1 MAVRFVLGRSGTGKT
16 THCVEAV
23 ARALREPSGPS
34 LLFLVPEQ
42 ATYEAERAILSSGPA
57 GYHRLRVLSF
67 NRLQFFLTGPAAGR
81 TVSSIGRQMIVHK
94 VLRDCR
100 ERLLL
105 FRSTALLPGFA
116 RQIAETIRE
125 LHRYNTTPDDLDV
138 LQAVGTGNAS
148 PVAAMKFA
156 DLALVF
162 RAYTESIRGRFV
174 DPDARASL
182 ACKRI
187 ADAEFLHGAQLWV
200 DGFAGFTGAEMAM
213 LVELLKVVDRA
224 EIALNLD
231 PALDCGLPSADC
243 GLSGGLFEP
252 TVRTYREL
260 LARIEALQLDLRPPL
275 LLKDAKRFAD
285 CPPLAHV
292 ERNLFRPGAA
302 QAKADG
308 RIRLVAAPDVRSEV
322 RFVARQIRRL
332 AQREGYRYRDIAVVA
347 SDLGRYEHALVAGF
361 DDYEIPYFIDRRK
374 PLSRHPVVELV
385 TSALAAATGGF
396 AGADVFAYLK
406 SPLAPVDPVQ
416 VDALENYCL
425 AFGVDGRD
433 WLKPEPW
440 RFRGPNDTDFDE
452 DAIHKIR
459 TGALAPLLDLQAAV
473 VGRASPHDKASEDA
487 RPTRTAADFTRAVF
501 TLLDTLKVQ
510 RTLADWVDE
519 AQAAGDLA
527 AADEHRQFFERFV
540 DVFDE
545 LVEVFGADPMPPED
559 FLAILTAA
567 FAQMTMA
574 FIPPSLDQVLV
585 GSIERSR
592 HPNLKAVFLLGAT
605 QKQFPVP
612 VPATG
617 VLTDA
622 DRELAETAGVRLA
635 PATTQTLAER
645 QYLAYIAFTRP
656 SQFLCIS
663 HPAADE
669 KGGPVTRSQ
678 FVDDLADLF
687 DDLPVDDGAD
697 AADIHTEAELAEWL
711 CSGLGRDV
719 FARDER
725 ADSRL
730 EGLLGAMA
738 ADPAHRATA
747 DSVAVS
753 LAYDNVATLAGPV
766 VARLFAGPLKGSA
779 TRLATFAACP
789 YKHFARYAL
798 DLQPRREFK
807 LEPLDLGN
815 FYHAVLDGLHK
826 RLAADGQ
833 NFATVADDR
842 LGELLAEQVEVFAS
856 HDPFIA
862 KFRARCEHN
871 AFIIANAAETLGEC
885 VLDIARMARAGAFR
899 PVRSELPF
907 GDVAD
912 EAGLKPLELSL
923 PDGRALTLR
932 GKIDRL
938 DVAEIDGRRI
948 ALVFDY
954 KRTKAG
960 ATFDW
965 SQFHHGLNVQLPMY
979 LLALAGEKNIDH
991 VAGAFCLPIEQ
1002 TPDSASIETVAQKAE
1017 RSIRKAR
1024 GLFDGQ
1030 YAGGLDPEAGAHWS
1044 RFYNF
1049 CVTKDDGQYG
1059 RYATSGSLR
1068 PDDFNRV
1075 LAFTRETIVALA
1087 GGIVGGR
1094 IDVHPYRLGT
1104 ASACSSCDFKAVCR
1118 FDWQIND
1125 YRFLD
1130 AKGKLDVIGGPVT
1143 S

>member
-1 MAVRFVLGRSGTGKT
+1 MAVRFILGRSGTGKT

-81 TVSSIGRQMIVHK
+81 SVSSIGRQMIVHK

-125 LHRYNTTPDDLDV
+125 LHRYDTTPEDFEI
-138 LQAVGTGNAS
+138 LQAVGTGHAS

-162 RAYTESIRGRFV
+162 REYTESIRGRFV

-187 ADAEFLHGAQLWV
+187 ADAEFLHGAWLWV

-231 PALDCGLPSADC
+231 PALDCGLRTADC
-243 GLSGGLFEP
+243 GLSDGLFEP

-260 LARIEALQLDLRPPL
+260 LARIEALEIDLRTPL
-275 LLKDAKRFAD
+275 LLDEAKRFAD

-302 QAKADG
+302 RIKADG
-308 RIRLVAAPDVRSEV
+308 RIRLVVAADVRSEV

-361 DDYEIPYFIDRRK
+361 DDYDIPYFIDRRK

-406 SPLAPVDPVQ
+406 SPLAPVDPAQ

-433 WLKPEPW
+433 WLKAEPW
-440 RFRGPNDTDFDE
+440 RFKGPNDASFDE
-452 DAIHKIR
+452 DAIHQVRMK
-459 TGALAPLLDLQAAV
+459 AVAPLLDLQAALL
-473 VGRASPHDKASEDA
+473 VGANDHSPL
-487 RPTRTAADFTRAVF
+487 RTASDFARAVF
-501 TLLDTLKVQ
+501 GLLDTLKVQ
-510 RTLADWVDE
+510 RTLAAWVEE
-519 AQAAGDLA
+519 AQEAGDLA

-545 LVEVFGADPMPPED
+545 LVEVFGSDPMPPED
-559 FLAILTAA
+559 FLAIVTAA

-617 VLTDA
+617 VLNDA
-622 DRELAETAGVRLA
+622 DRALAETAGVRLA

-663 HPAADE
+663 YPAADE

-687 DDLPVDDGAD
+687 ADLSVDDGAE

-719 FARDER
+719 FARDEQ

-738 ADPAHRATA
+738 VDPLHRATA
-747 DSVAVS
+747 DSVAAA
-753 LAYDNVATLAGPV
+753 LAYDNVAALAGPV

-798 DLQPRREFK
+798 DLRPRREFK

-815 FYHAVLDGLHK
+815 FYHAVLDTLHK

-833 NFATVADDR
+833 NFATVADAR
-842 LGELLAEQVEVFAS
+842 LGALLAEQVEAFAS
-856 HDPFIA
+856 HDPFLA

-899 PVRSELPF
+899 PIRSELPF
-907 GDVAD
+907 GDAAD

-923 PDGRALTLR
+923 PDGRAMTLR

-938 DVAEIDGRRI
+938 DIAEIDARHI

-965 SQFHHGLNVQLPMY
+965 SQFYHGLNVQLPMY
-979 LLALAGEKNIDH
+979 LLALAGERDIDG

-1002 TPDSASIETVAQKAE
+1002 TPDSASIVTVAQKAD

-1024 GLFDGQ
+1024 GLFDGD
-1030 YAGGLDPEAGAHWS
+1030 YAGALDPEAGAHWS
-1044 RFYNF
+1044 RLYNF
-1049 CVTKDDGQYG
+1049 AVTSKEAQYG
-1059 RYATSGSLR
+1059 YYATSGSLR
-1068 PDDFNRV
+1068 PDDFKRV
-1075 LAFTRETIVALA
+1075 LAFARETIVALA
-1087 GGIVGGR
+1087 GGIVAGR

-1104 ASACSSCDFKAVCR
+1104 ESACSSCDFKAVCR

>member
-1 MAVRFVLGRSGTGKT
+1 MAVRFILGRSGTGKT

-23 ARALREPSGPS
+23 AQALREPSGPS

-57 GYHRLRVLSF
+57 GYYRLRVLSF

-125 LHRYNTTPDDLDV
+125 LHRYDTTCEDLDA
-138 LQAVGTGNAS
+138 LQANRTKHAS
-148 PVAAMKFA
+148 PLPAMKFA

-162 RAYTESIRGRFV
+162 REYTESIRGRFV

-187 ADAEFLHGAQLWV
+187 ADADFLKGARLWV

-231 PALDCGLPSADC
+231 PAGWQPQSPLGDGAVE
-243 GLSGGLFEP
+243 GLFEP

-260 LARIEALQLDLRPPL
+260 LARIEALEIDLRPPL
-275 LLKDAKRFAD
+275 LLKEAKRFAD

-292 ERNLFRPGAA
+292 ERNLFRPGAVR
-302 QAKADG
+302 AKADG

-322 RFVARQIRRL
+322 RFVAGQIRRL
-332 AQREGYRYRDIAVVA
+332 VRQQGYRYRDIAVVA

-361 DDYEIPYFIDRRK
+361 DDCDIPYFIDRRK

-406 SPLAPVDPVQ
+406 SPLAPVDPGQ

-433 WLKPEPW
+433 WLKAEPW
-440 RFRGPNDTDFDE
+440 RFKGPNDADFDE
-452 DAIHKIR
+452 DAIHKMR
-459 TGALAPLLDLQAAV
+459 TRALAPLLELQAALLI
-473 VGRASPHDKASEDA
+473 GANDHSPLQTAS
-487 RPTRTAADFTRAVF
+487 DFARAVF
-501 TLLDTLKVQ
+501 GLLDTLKVQ
-510 RTLADWVDE
+510 RTLAAWVQE
-519 AQAAGDLA
+519 SQEAGDLA

-540 DVFDE
+540 DVFEE

-559 FLAILTAA
+559 LLAIVTAA

-617 VLTDA
+617 VLNDA
-622 DRELAETAGVRLA
+622 DRELAEAAGVHLA

-663 HPAADE
+663 YPAADE

-687 DDLPVDDGAD
+687 DDLPVDDGAE
-697 AADIHTEAELAEWL
+697 AADIQTETELAEWL
-711 CSGLGRDV
+711 CSSLGRDV
-719 FARDER
+719 FARDEQ
-725 ADSRL
+725 ADTRL

-747 DSVAVS
+747 DSVAAA
-753 LAYDNVATLAGPV
+753 LAYDNVATLADPV
-766 VARLFAGPLKGSA
+766 VQRLFAGPLKGSA

-798 DLQPRREFK
+798 DLRPRREFK
-807 LEPLDLGN
+807 LQPLDLGN
-815 FYHAVLDGLHK
+815 FYHAALDGLHK

-833 NFATVADDR
+833 NFASVAEDR
-842 LGELLAEQVEVFAS
+842 LGTLLAEQVEAFAS

-899 PVRSELPF
+899 PVRSEVPF

-912 EAGLKPLELSL
+912 EAGLKPLELTL

-938 DVAEIDGRRI
+938 DIAEIDGRRV

-965 SQFHHGLNVQLPMY
+965 SQFYHGLNVQLAMY
-979 LLALAGEKNIDH
+979 LLALAGERNIDR

-1002 TPDSASIETVAQKAE
+1002 TPDSTSIEMVAQKAE

-1024 GLFDGQ
+1024 GLFDGD
-1030 YAGGLDPEAGAHWS
+1030 YADALDPKAGAHWS
-1044 RFYNF
+1044 RLYNF

-1068 PDDFNRV
+1068 PDDFERV
-1075 LAFTRETIVALA
+1075 LAFARETITSLA
-1087 GGIVGGR
+1087 GGIVAGR

-1104 ASACSSCDFKAVCR
+1104 ASACSACDFKAVCR

-1130 AKGKLDVIGGPVT
+1130 AKGKGDVIGGPVT

>member
-1 MAVRFVLGRSGTGKT
+1 MAVRFILGRSGTGKT

-23 ARALREPSGPS
+23 AQALREPSGPS

-125 LHRYNTTPDDLDV
+125 LHRYDMTCEDLDA
-138 LQAVGTGNAS
+138 LQANRTKHAS
-148 PVAAMKFA
+148 PLPAMKFA

-162 RAYTESIRGRFV
+162 REYTESIRGRFV

-187 ADAEFLHGAQLWV
+187 AGADFLKGAQLWA
-200 DGFAGFTGAEMAM
+200 DGFAGFTGAEMAL

-231 PALDCGLPSADC
+231 PALDCGLPIADC
-243 GLSGGLFEP
+243 GLSDGLFEP

-260 LARIEALQLDLRPPL
+260 LARIEALELDLRPPL
-275 LLKDAKRFAD
+275 LLGEARRFAD

-302 QAKADG
+302 RTKADG

-322 RFVARQIRRL
+322 RFIAGQIRRL
-332 AQREGYRYRDIAVVA
+332 VQQQGYRYRDIAVVA

-361 DDYEIPYFIDRRK
+361 DDYDVPYFIDRRK
-374 PLSRHPVVELV
+374 SLSRHPVVELA
-385 TSALAAATGGF
+385 TSALAAAIGGF
-396 AGADVFAYLK
+396 AGGDVFAYLK
-406 SPLAPVDPVQ
+406 SPLAPVDPGQ

-440 RFRGPNDTDFDE
+440 RFKGPNDADFDE

-459 TGALAPLLDLQAAV
+459 TEALAPLLDLQAALP
-473 VGRASPHDKASEDA
+473 VGANRPSPLC
-487 RPTRTAADFTRAVF
+487 TATDFTRAVF
-501 TLLDTLKVQ
+501 ALLDTLNVQ
-510 RTLADWVDE
+510 RTLAAWVDE

-559 FLAILTAA
+559 LLAIVTAA

-622 DRELAETAGVRLA
+622 DRELAEAAGVHLA

-663 HPAADE
+663 YPAADE

-697 AADIHTEAELAEWL
+697 AAEIHTEAELAEWL

-719 FARDER
+719 FARDEQV
-725 ADSRL
+725 DTRL

-747 DSVAVS
+747 DSVAAA
-753 LAYDNVATLAGPV
+753 LAYDNVAALADPV
-766 VARLFAGPLKGSA
+766 VERLFAGPLKGSA

-798 DLQPRREFK
+798 DLRPRREFK

-815 FYHAVLDGLHK
+815 LYHAVLDGLHK

-833 NFATVADDR
+833 NFATVAEDR
-842 LGELLAEQVEVFAS
+842 LGTLLAEQVEAFTS

-871 AFIIANAAETLGEC
+871 AFIIASAAETLGEC
-885 VLDIARMARAGAFR
+885 VLDIARMARAGAFQ

-907 GDVAD
+907 GDAGD

-923 PDGRALTLR
+923 PDGRVLTLR

-938 DVAEIDGRRI
+938 DIAEIDGRRV

-965 SQFHHGLNVQLPMY
+965 SQFYHGLNVQLPMY
-979 LLALAGEKNIDH
+979 LLALAGERNIDR

-1024 GLFDGQ
+1024 GLFDGD
-1030 YAGGLDPEAGAHWS
+1030 YADALDPEAGAHWS
-1044 RFYNF
+1044 RLYNF

-1068 PDDFNRV
+1068 PEDFERV
-1075 LAFTRETIVALA
+1075 LAFARDTIVSLA

-1104 ASACSSCDFKAVCR
+1104 ESACSSCDFKAVCR